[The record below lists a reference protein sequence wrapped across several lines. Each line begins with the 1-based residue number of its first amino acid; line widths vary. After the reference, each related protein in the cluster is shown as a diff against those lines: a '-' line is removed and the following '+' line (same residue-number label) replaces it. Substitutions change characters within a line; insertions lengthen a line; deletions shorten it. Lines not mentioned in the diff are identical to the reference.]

1 MKIRKECT
9 GCMACVNSCPV
20 EAIRV
25 IEDEYGFLVP
35 EIDEEGCINCGQC
48 EAVCPLEEFSGGENP
63 REEYENKSYPIEAW
77 SMYHMSEDI
86 VKKSSSGG
94 VFFCLAKNII
104 DRKGIVFGCYYE
116 IDRKRAV
123 LADTDHLPLDA
134 LLTSKYVE
142 NDISRDGLRN
152 VEQAVKTGRPVLFC
166 GTPCQAAGLRKYM
179 KQDYENLLIVDFACG
194 GVAAQPYLSDYLRK
208 LECDYNSKIIRMS
221 FRDKYYG
228 WGQYCFLAEF
238 ENGRIY
244 RKTAMSDPYFFCF
257 LRSSMQ
263 RLSCH
268 GCHFSDDH
276 RSDICLSDFWK
287 CDHFEVDSNDRKGLS
302 LALIYTEKG
311 QHMIREIRNHMH
323 MEELP
328 LEEACYHLKSRFC
341 PESKLEEI
349 HRDMKTAYT
358 EGVEVL
364 RNRLLSEEQKTFYD
378 ERQRIMDDK
387 TLAIQHPD
395 IVGKGQIM

>member
-35 EIDEEGCINCGQC
+35 KIDEEGCINCGQC

-77 SMYHMSEDI
+77 SMYHMSEDV

-94 VFFCLAKNII
+94 VFFCLAKNTI
-104 DRKGIVFGCYYE
+104 DREGIVFGCYYDIE
-116 IDRKRAV
+116 RKRAV

-142 NDISRDGLRN
+142 NDISRDGLRK

-208 LECDYNSKIIRMS
+208 LECDYSSKIVRMS

-244 RKTAMSDPYFFCF
+244 RKTDVTINSKN
-257 LRSSMQ
+257 LR
-263 RLSCH
+263 
-268 GCHFSDDH
+268 
-276 RSDICLSDFWK
+276 
-287 CDHFEVDSNDRKGLS
+287 V
-302 LALIYTEKG
+302 
-311 QHMIREIRNHMH
+311 
-323 MEELP
+323 
-328 LEEACYHLKSRFC
+328 
-341 PESKLEEI
+341 
-349 HRDMKTAYT
+349 
-358 EGVEVL
+358 
-364 RNRLLSEEQKTFYD
+364 
-378 ERQRIMDDK
+378 
-387 TLAIQHPD
+387 
-395 IVGKGQIM
+395 